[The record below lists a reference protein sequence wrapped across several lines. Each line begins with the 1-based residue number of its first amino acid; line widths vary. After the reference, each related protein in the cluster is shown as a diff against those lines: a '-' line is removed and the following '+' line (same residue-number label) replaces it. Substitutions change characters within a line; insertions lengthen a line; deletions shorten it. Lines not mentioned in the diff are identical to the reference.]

1 MNGMALPWYGIVWYE
16 WYGHAMVW
24 YCIGMVWYDSTSGM
38 IPWYDS
44 IPMVWFDFHL
54 YESVRYENSGSLADW

>member
-1 MNGMALPWYGIVWYE
+1 MVWYGMNGMVLYGMNGMAMPWYGI
-16 WYGHAMVW
+16 
-24 YCIGMVWYDSTSGM
+24 MVWYDSTSGM

-54 YESVRYENSGSLADW
+54 YESVRYENSGGLADW